1 MGSKQSS
8 STSSSD
14 KKMLSGRIDSE
25 LLYLLKVNSA
35 KKSKKVQDILND
47 LIRAYLKRE
56 GDLK

>member
-14 KKMLSGRIDSE
+14 KKMLSGRIDPE
-25 LLYLLKVNSA
+25 LIRLLKTNAA
-35 KKSKKVQDILND
+35 KKSELVQDILEK

-56 GDLK
+56 GELK

>member
-14 KKMLSGRIDSE
+14 KRMLSGRIDSE
-25 LLYLLKVNSA
+25 LLYLLKVNAA